1 MSRAMSVVGLGMVSC
16 LANGSPLNAAAMR
29 CGYDGFHRLDFNQ
42 PYSDQAQVGAA
53 IESDL
58 TGIPRLAH
66 MLEEAIKEAIAP
78 LPKGYTDLPV
88 LFCLPEK
95 STPSYFNNDAALQS
109 IVDQVFSKL
118 DLGAL
123 HPESHA
129 LWRHRCG
136 FISALAQAQELLHRQ
151 NQAYVLIAGLDSLL
165 DPAALAYYGGD
176 LYGEG
181 CRLLSDNCSNGF
193 IPGEAATAVLL
204 SKRGRHD
211 SEVMIVGV
219 GEGEESAVIGDEEQ
233 ILKGQGLTQAIN
245 NASKD
250 AGIPIHETTFRVAS
264 VSGEDYFFREAAL
277 AQYRTLK
284 QKVPEHRLWHPADSI
299 GEVGAAVGGAIV
311 VMVYYAFVGHYAPGD
326 LALCH
331 TSNDNPQRG
340 AFIMQY
346 LNKELD
352 GVK

>member
-1 MSRAMSVVGLGMVSC
+1 MNRAMSIVGLGMVSC

-66 MLEEAIKEAIAP
+66 MLEEAIREAIEP

-95 STPSYFNNDAALQS
+95 SPPGYFNNDAALQS

-118 DLGAL
+118 DLGTL

-136 FISALAQAQELLHRQ
+136 FISALAKAQELLHQQ

-165 DPAALAYYGGD
+165 DPATLAYYGGD
-176 LYGEG
+176 LYGDG

-204 SKRGRHD
+204 SKPVRHD
-211 SEVMIVGV
+211 SEVLIAGV
-219 GEGEESAVIGDEEQ
+219 GEAEESAVIGDEEQ
-233 ILKGQGLTQAIN
+233 ILKGKGLAQAIN
-245 NASKD
+245 IASKD
-250 AGIPIHETTFRVAS
+250 AGIPIHETAFRVAS
-264 VSGEDYFFREAAL
+264 VSGEDYFFREASL
-277 AQYRTLK
+277 AQYRALE
-284 QKVPEHRLWHPADSI
+284 QKIPEHRLWHPADSI
-299 GEVGAAVGGAIV
+299 GEVGAAIGGAMV
-311 VMVYYAFVGHYAPGD
+311 VMVYYAFLGRYAPGNT
-326 LALCH
+326 ALCH
-331 TSNDNPQRG
+331 ISNDNSKRG
-340 AFIMQY
+340 AFIMQHISEESG
-346 LNKELD
+346 N
-352 GVK
+352 VQ

>member
-1 MSRAMSVVGLGMVSC
+1 MSRAMSIVGLGMVSC

-42 PYSDQAQVGAA
+42 PYSDQAQIGAM

-58 TGIPRLAH
+58 TGIARLAH
-66 MLEEAIKEAIAP
+66 MLEEAIKEATLS
-78 LPKGYTDLPV
+78 LPENYNGLPV

-95 STPSYFNNDAALQS
+95 SPPSYFNNDVALQR
-109 IVDQVFSKL
+109 IVDLVFSE
-118 DLGAL
+118 LGL
-123 HPESHA
+123 GEIHPQSYA
-129 LWRHRCG
+129 LWRQRCG
-136 FISALAQAQELLHRQ
+136 FVTALIQAQDLIYRQ

-165 DPAALAYYGGD
+165 DPAILAYYGGD

-204 SKRGRHD
+204 RKPGRHNA
-211 SEVMIVGV
+211 EVVVAGV
-219 GEGEESAVIGDEEQ
+219 GEGEEQAVIGDEEQ
-233 ILKGQGLTQAIN
+233 ILRGQGLAQAIN

-250 AGIPIHETTFRVAS
+250 ANIPVHETSFRVAS
-264 VSGEDYFFREAAL
+264 VSGEDYFFKEASL

-284 QKVPEHRLWHPADSI
+284 QKVPEHRLWHPADNI
-299 GEVGAAVGGAIV
+299 GEVGAAVGGAMI
-311 VMVYYAFVGHYAPGD
+311 VMVYYALIERYAPGD
-326 LALCH
+326 IALCH
-331 TSNDNPQRG
+331 IANDNPQRG

-346 LNKELD
+346 LNKETD

>member
-1 MSRAMSVVGLGMVSC
+1 MNQYLGIAGLGMISC

-58 TGIPRLAH
+58 TGIPRLAY
-66 MLEEAIKEAIAP
+66 MLEKAVKEAITP
-78 LPKGYTDLPV
+78 LPANYAGLPV

-95 STPSYFNNDAALQS
+95 SPPSYFNNDNALQD
-109 IVDQVFSKL
+109 IVDRVFSKL
-118 DLGAL
+118 ELETI

-129 LWRHRCG
+129 LWQQRCG
-136 FISALAQAQELLHRQ
+136 FVTALTQAQDLIHRQ
-151 NQAYVLIAGLDSLL
+151 NQAYVLIAGLDNLL
-165 DPAALAYYGGD
+165 DPAILAYYGGD
-176 LYGEG
+176 LYGDG
-181 CRLLSDNCSNGF
+181 CRLLSDSCSNGF

-204 SKRGRHD
+204 SSPGRHD
-211 SEVMIVGV
+211 TKVVISGV
-219 GEGEESAVIGDEEQ
+219 GKGEETAIIGDEDQ

-245 NASKD
+245 DASKD
-250 AGIPIHETTFRVAS
+250 AGIPIHETAFRVAS
-264 VSGEDYFFREAAL
+264 VSGEDYFFREASL

-299 GEVGAAVGGAIV
+299 GEVGAAVGGAMV
-311 VMVYYAFVGHYAPGD
+311 VMVYYAFAGGYAPGD
-326 LALCH
+326 IALCH
-331 TSNDNPQRG
+331 ISNDNPQRG

-346 LNKELD
+346 LNKEPD